1 MDFDGIEKQSDSTK
15 RTELYFSHPYCASE
29 LVTNENHNRM
39 FRRFYPKGTDF
50 SKLNPKLFIEV
61 QTWMNNYLR
70 KLLKGSTPE
79 TELQKCIGKE
89 FTIPI

>member
-1 MDFDGIEKQSDSTK
+1 MDFEGIEKQSDSTK

-29 LVTNENHNRM
+29 LVTNENRNRM
-39 FRRFYPKGTDF
+39 FRRFSPKGTDF

-61 QTWMNNYLR
+61 QIWLNNYPR
-70 KLLKGSTPE
+70 KILKDSTPE
-79 TELQKCIGKE
+79 TEFQKCISKK